1 MTVTEE
7 TKKKA
12 TDIALIVLCV
22 MALVGVA
29 LTAYFLSAAKNVIK
43 VGIEPDKT
51 QTVEFEHLGLH
62 PGESCEYIISLSSE
76 YSEEYRLELKFKDRA
91 PELTLKDYA
100 CVRIERDGEILC
112 DEVLATAFELD
123 CITLGVDFSHG
134 ARNEIKII
142 FYMPEEIGNE
152 AQDAEAD
159 FELLITATDE

>member
-12 TDIALIVLCV
+12 TDIALIVMCV

-43 VGIEPDKT
+43 VEIEPDKT
-51 QTVEFEHLGLH
+51 QAVEFEHLGLH
-62 PGESCEYIISLSSE
+62 PGESCEYILRLSSE

-100 CVRIERDGEILC
+100 CVRIERDGETVC

-123 CITLGVDFSHG
+123 CITLGIDFSHG
-134 ARNEIKII
+134 AKNEITIV